1 MTTFFRFLLVGGALA
16 VVYALLA
23 ALATSQLPLPHAV
36 SAALAWAICIPLG
49 FWCQRRFTFGG
60 SGLHRFALGLYAGTQ
75 MLGMGIGAGT
85 SFLFARGI
93 FWPDLV
99 VHLLASALAAV
110 TSFAINRRF
119 TFPSDTTPAHGNSS
133 RD

>member
-1 MTTFFRFLLVGGALA
+1 MSTFLRFLFVGGALA

-23 ALATSQLPLPHAV
+23 AFATSQLPLPHAL
-36 SAALAWAICIPLG
+36 SAALAWAVCIPLG
-49 FWCQRRFTFGG
+49 FWCQRHFTFGG

-75 MLGMGIGAGT
+75 VLGMGIGAGM
-85 SFLFARGI
+85 SFLFARGQ
-93 FWPDLV
+93 FWPDLA

-110 TSFAINRRF
+110 ASFAINRRL
-119 TFPSDTTPAHGNSS
+119 TFPSDPTVAHGKSS